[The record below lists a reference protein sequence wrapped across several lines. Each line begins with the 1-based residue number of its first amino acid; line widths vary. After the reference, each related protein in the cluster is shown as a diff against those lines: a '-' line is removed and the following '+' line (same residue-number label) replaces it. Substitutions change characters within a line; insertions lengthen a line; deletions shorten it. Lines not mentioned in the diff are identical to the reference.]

1 MVKLKLKIAKSKRI
15 NPATKKMGLAA
26 RVITD
31 GDRDG
36 LPTIRNCPLSS
47 VAMSSPRST

>member
-26 RVITD
+26 RVITNGGTDPD
-31 GDRDG
+31 GGSNSDE
-36 LPTIRNCPLSS
+36 
-47 VAMSSPRST
+47 